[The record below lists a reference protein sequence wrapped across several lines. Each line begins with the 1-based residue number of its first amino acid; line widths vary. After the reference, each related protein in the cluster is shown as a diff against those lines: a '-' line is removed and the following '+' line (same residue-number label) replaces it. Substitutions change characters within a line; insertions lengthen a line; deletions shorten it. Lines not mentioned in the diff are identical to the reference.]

1 MTQLKSTFIKDIVA
15 SFVTVRFNVP
25 QKVSNINCEVV
36 KNQGNQKADYNEA
49 EGYVEWV
56 IRKMP
61 GDHEYSMMTKM
72 TFPQATTNQG
82 MK

>member
-1 MTQLKSTFIKDIVA
+1 MVTQLKSTFIKDIVA

-49 EGYVEWV
+49 EGYV
-56 IRKMP
+56 
-61 GDHEYSMMTKM
+61 
-72 TFPQATTNQG
+72 
-82 MK
+82 